1 MTIQVHGI
9 GGSAPCRIVYMTCE
23 ALGLDYETVTCDL
36 QKGDNRTPEYL
47 KVIAQSS
54 NNVKTKFLISGVHP
68 IYYIHMMRKASLLD
82 ND

>member
-1 MTIQVHGI
+1 MINCV
-9 GGSAPCRIVYMTCE
+9 V
-23 ALGLDYETVTCDL
+23 

-54 NNVKTKFLISGVHP
+54 NNVKTKFLICGVHP
-68 IYYIHMMRKASLLD
+68 IYYIHMMLKASLLD

>member
-1 MTIQVHGI
+1 MINCV
-9 GGSAPCRIVYMTCE
+9 V
-23 ALGLDYETVTCDL
+23 

-68 IYYIHMMRKASLLD
+68 IYIHMMLKASLLD
-82 ND
+82 NDLDL

>member
-1 MTIQVHGI
+1 
-9 GGSAPCRIVYMTCE
+9 MTCNNLE
-23 ALGLDYETVTCDL
+23 LEYEMINCVV

-68 IYYIHMMRKASLLD
+68 IYIHMMLKASLLD
-82 ND
+82 NDLDL

>member
-36 QKGDNRTPEYL
+36 QKGENRTPEYL
-47 KVIAQSS
+47 KVITSNLLQVFVLMFMCKNAKSS
-54 NNVKTKFLISGVHP
+54 DVQLFMKSFL
-68 IYYIHMMRKASLLD
+68 K
-82 ND
+82 

>member
-1 MTIQVHGI
+1 
-9 GGSAPCRIVYMTCE
+9 MTCNNLE
-23 ALGLDYETVTCDL
+23 LEYEMINCVV

-68 IYYIHMMRKASLLD
+68 IYYIHMMLKASLLD
-82 ND
+82 NNLDLKCAI